1 MMDETG
7 QDSIMQAILQ
17 QRQHDAMDERFEFDS
32 DDEVAIE
39 DKILTMTPFECM
51 DLLSDISVS
60 EPSVIE
66 GRSDTAVVVM
76 LPFGQLEVRS
86 NAGYWTEDFESEVVV
101 VSVEFSDLYH
111 NNPLGLNSLNQQLAY
126 TTAISR
132 ENKLVLQRSISIAG
146 GRTKESILREVA
158 SVNQDAER
166 VYALLIA

>member
-1 MMDETG
+1 MDTTV
-7 QDSIMQAILQ
+7 QDGIMQAILQ
-17 QRQHDAMDERFEFDS
+17 QRQHDAMKERFEFDS

-51 DLLSDISVS
+51 DLISEISVS

-66 GRSDTAVVVM
+66 DQSNTSVVVP
-76 LPFGQLEVRS
+76 LPFGQLQVRS
-86 NAGYWTEDFESEVVV
+86 SAGYWAEDFESELVI

-111 NNPLGLNSLNQQLAY
+111 NNPLGLNSLNQQLEY

-132 ENKLVLQRSISIAG
+132 ENKLVLQRSVSVAG

-158 SVNQDAER
+158 GVNQDAEK
-166 VYALLIA
+166 VHALLID